1 MASEQDIF
9 CETQLAVTID
19 DLARNFDNN
28 LQTDIAILDFLKAF
42 DMVLHNK
49 LLHKLEAY
57 GIRGTLYQWIK
68 SFLCYRKM
76 RVVVEG
82 HNSSDVHVVSG
93 VPQGTVL
100 GPFSF
105 FAT

>member
-57 GIRGTLYQWIK
+57 GIRGTLSQQHTPIDLATLYLKK
-68 SFLCYRKM
+68 STTYFYRLNNTILKE
-76 RVVVEG
+76 V
-82 HNSSDVHVVSG
+82 NNI
-93 VPQGTVL
+93 L
-100 GPFSF
+100 L
-105 FAT
+105 